1 LYFKSNE
8 MNEIKTKNE
17 RLQNEND
24 IIKIN
29 LSQIQVS
36 SKIN

>member
-1 LYFKSNE
+1 MYFKSNE

>member
-1 LYFKSNE
+1 

-29 LSQIQVS
+29 LSQIQVD

>member
-1 LYFKSNE
+1 
-8 MNEIKTKNE
+8 MNEIKIKNE

-29 LSQIQVS
+29 LSQIQVD

>member
-1 LYFKSNE
+1 